1 MVSNIQE
8 LMPGMTIDARKLL
21 SFSRFFGESE
31 TSYKTLVETAT
42 DAIVVFDSA
51 DRVTVWNGAAEKMFG
66 YSRSE
71 AIGSSF
77 IQLAITDEF
86 TDIIKNAD
94 RSPATLETDFTI
106 HKSVEIAAR
115 RKDGSILPVELAL
128 SLHMVAGTW
137 VNTCIMHDLTE
148 RKTAEQELIR
158 KNEDL
163 NVLNEELT
171 ATQEEL
177 RQNIE
182 KLSQNE
188 KQLRE
193 TTQYLENLINYANAP
208 IIVWDPEFR
217 IIRFNHAFEL
227 LTGIT
232 VKDVIGQH
240 IAILFPEKYRFAS
253 MDTIR
258 KTVRGEWL
266 NVAEIPILQKSGNV
280 RIVLWNSAPVY
291 QPDGKTISST
301 IAHGQDITER
311 KKSEDELRQ
320 KNDNLIA
327 LNKELTVTQEEL
339 HQNIEKLCLR
349 EQDLSRALVEKEVL
363 LSEIHHRVKNNL
375 TAFISL
381 LSLEGSTED
390 TPAGKMLKQD
400 LQNRAW
406 SMALIHETLYRTN
419 MFDEV
424 DMGMYLTSLLDQI
437 VNTFKTTRPVKVVVD
452 ADGVMLDIQRAT
464 PAGLIINELVT
475 NSFKYAFPESFDLS
489 ANRNFPPNITIAL
502 LKNKGMYELSVR
514 DNGIGLPPGMD
525 LTKTQS
531 LGLKLVNFLAKHQ
544 MRANVEVNT
553 TAGTEFVFRFG
564 EETKCGEAKLPP
576 E

>member
-1 MVSNIQE
+1 
-8 LMPGMTIDARKLL
+8 MPGMTIDARKLL